1 MARAFRATT
10 RGYRA
15 DLNGQERRLISRL
28 CGDVITLL
36 EQRGDEVEPTDAPAT
51 PDQAGQS
58 AAGTDPETLSETDEF
73 AHFRRELADLG
84 SGVNGEGAEPSAL
97 PEPRDGVVA
106 RLLPS
111 GAEDPEDSAEF
122 RRLTESS
129 LRQGKIS
136 DLQTARM
143 LLEQESLVLTEEQAV
158 IFGRALNDV
167 RLTLA
172 VRLGVDTQDDAEE
185 LHRAAGQRR
194 AHTPEHF
201 MAEVY
206 TFATW
211 LQETLFSAMLDVLP
225 EQD

>member
-36 EQRGDEVEPTDAPAT
+36 EQRAEQVRDAAEST
-51 PDQAGQS
+51 GQ
-58 AAGTDPETLSETDEF
+58 GTDSSAPQAPESASETDEF

-84 SGVNGEGAEPSAL
+84 IEEAAPQAL
-97 PEPRDGVVA
+97 PEPQDGVVA

-111 GAEDPEDSAEF
+111 GVEDPEESAEF

-136 DLQTARM
+136 DLRTARM
-143 LLEQESLVLTEEQAV
+143 LLEQESLVLTEDQAV

-172 VRLGVDTQDDAEE
+172 VRLGVETEHDAEA
-185 LHRAAGQRR
+185 LHRATGQRR

-225 EQD
+225 EQE